1 MLIPWLTL
9 SSTLAYYTL
18 WQSGTDMGC
27 RESAHFALGVEDNSL
42 RAWYPE
48 DLMSTTIQRNTDSGW
63 EVEIQLRYLS
73 IQLGSC
79 SHGERGGERERG
91 EIERGRKER

>member
-1 MLIPWLTL
+1 
-9 SSTLAYYTL
+9 
-18 WQSGTDMGC
+18 MGC
-27 RESAHFALGVEDNSL
+27 RENAHFALGVEDNSL

-48 DLMSTTIQRNTDSGW
+48 DLMSTAIERDTDSGW

-79 SHGERGGERERG
+79 SHGERGVEKEGGGG
-91 EIERGRKER
+91 EIQRERKER